1 METDDL
7 NIESHLAYSKK
18 LYGLTTG
25 HQQETTQLLENIE
38 QLQDDVRVLL
48 TENQNL
54 RTANDE
60 KDAKIKELEH
70 RIADL
75 QKPTQAIYGNYIET
89 QNVRTQYQFQK
100 PKTYRP
106 SRRKLNTTD
115 QTQLPLWNN
124 NATYM

>member
-1 METDDL
+1 MKTDDL
-7 NIESHLAYSKK
+7 NIKAHLAYSEK

-75 QKPTQAIYGNYIET
+75 QKPTQAVYGDYIET
-89 QNVRTQYQFQK
+89 QNVRTQYQF
-100 PKTYRP
+100 PKTYRS

>member
-7 NIESHLAYSKK
+7 NIESHLAYSEK

-25 HQQETTQLLENIE
+25 HQQETMQLLENIE

-60 KDAKIKELEH
+60 KDAKIKELEQ

-89 QNVRTQYQFQK
+89 QNVRTQYQF
-100 PKTYRP
+100 PKTYRS

>member
-1 METDDL
+1 MATDDL
-7 NIESHLAYSKK
+7 NIKAHLAYSEK

-38 QLQDDVRVLL
+38 QLQDDVRALL
-48 TENQNL
+48 AENQNL

-60 KDAKIKELEH
+60 KDAKIKELEQ

-75 QKPTQAIYGNYIET
+75 QKPTQAVYGDYIET
-89 QNVRTQYQFQK
+89 QNVRTQYQF
-100 PKTYRP
+100 PKTYRS

>member
-1 METDDL
+1 MKTDDL
-7 NIESHLAYSKK
+7 NIESHLAYSEK

-38 QLQDDVRVLL
+38 QLQDDVRALL
-48 TENQNL
+48 AENQNL

-60 KDAKIKELEH
+60 KDAKIKELEQ

-75 QKPTQAIYGNYIET
+75 QKPTQAVYGDYIET
-89 QNVRTQYQFQK
+89 QNVRTQYQF
-100 PKTYRP
+100 PKTYRS

>member
-1 METDDL
+1 METDDHH
-7 NIESHLAYSKK
+7 IEAHLAYSEK

-38 QLQDDVRVLL
+38 QLQDDVRALL

-60 KDAKIKELEH
+60 KDAKIKELEQ

-75 QKPTQAIYGNYIET
+75 QKPTQAVYGDYIET
-89 QNVRTQYQFQK
+89 QNVRTQYQF
-100 PKTYRP
+100 PKTYRS